1 MGPIFQLT
9 WRKKDKALTC
19 KAQYLLKRQAFPLIN
34 AVVEFLPAVA
44 SILLSRR
51 RGAFAHLL
59 VTFTVMILH
68 GQSQIILTQSKTT
81 PDRPSQRHLEKQNEL
96 LTEAKISMSE
106 ELHQLKVEEEML
118 MRKFYEIMSAHGKV
132 KKNEGCGKVSDD
144 GEIGRGPLM
153 TSNSVFTLSNECVC
167 SIE

>member
-1 MGPIFQLT
+1 MLGLGRVVHLNKMGPLFQLT

-34 AVVEFLPAVA
+34 AVVEFLPAAA

-59 VTFTVMILH
+59 ADTQSKWLKHWYRILNTLWHYSLLLFLPALALDTYITRDTEHTFILVN

-81 PDRPSQRHLEKQNEL
+81 PDRPSQRSL
-96 LTEAKISMSE
+96 
-106 ELHQLKVEEEML
+106 
-118 MRKFYEIMSAHGKV
+118 
-132 KKNEGCGKVSDD
+132 
-144 GEIGRGPLM
+144 
-153 TSNSVFTLSNECVC
+153 NSQSLS
-167 SIE
+167 

>member
-59 VTFTVMILH
+59 SLQLNH
-68 GQSQIILTQSKTT
+68 GPSNISLQLNHGLAAHEFLYLLPSRTEPNYLDPVQNNTRQTQ
-81 PDRPSQRHLEKQNEL
+81 P
-96 LTEAKISMSE
+96 
-106 ELHQLKVEEEML
+106 KV
-118 MRKFYEIMSAHGKV
+118 
-132 KKNEGCGKVSDD
+132 
-144 GEIGRGPLM
+144 P
-153 TSNSVFTLSNECVC
+153 
-167 SIE
+167 